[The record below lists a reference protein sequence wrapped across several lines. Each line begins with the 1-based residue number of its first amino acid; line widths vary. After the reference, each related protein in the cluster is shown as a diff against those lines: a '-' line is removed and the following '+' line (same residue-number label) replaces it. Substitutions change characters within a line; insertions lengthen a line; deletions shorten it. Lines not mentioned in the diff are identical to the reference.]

1 MKKLFCLV
9 LVVLLSISPVAFADT
24 ITIDLDAASIEE
36 LEAAKDAIDARIV
49 ELSNND
55 TVVDGETITLTGSGT
70 KILDGFEIDAQLT
83 KFIASCTEDTKITW
97 YTADG
102 NSSTYGKYG
111 ESQKSY
117 STLIKFPITITTIMI
132 ESQGEWQFTF
142 SPIGA
147 MVSPCCAGTGSF
159 ISDAFQVSPP
169 HIAHITLT
177 CDTYELCSVSLRSIR
192 KNGTLGYEEVIPW
205 GTRVHGTTTYDVI
218 IKPEKDVV
226 FYIWEVSCPP
236 NVSWSI
242 S

>member
-9 LVVLLSISPVAFADT
+9 LVGLLFISPVAFADT

-36 LEAAKDAIDARIV
+36 LETAKDAIDARIA
-49 ELSNND
+49 ELSEND

-70 KILDGFEIDAQLT
+70 KILEGFEIDAPLT
-83 KFIASCTEDTKITW
+83 KFMASCTEDTKITW
-97 YTADG
+97 YTDDG
-102 NSSTYGKYG
+102 DSTTYGEYG

-117 STLIKFPITITTIMI
+117 STIIEFPITITTVMI

-142 SPIGA
+142 SPVGTMA
-147 MVSPCCAGTGSF
+147 SPCCTGTGSF
-159 ISDAFQVSPP
+159 ISDGFQVSPP

-177 CDTYELCSVSLRSIR
+177 CDTYAFCSVYLRPIR
-192 KNGTLGYEEVIPW
+192 KDGTLGFEEVIPW

-226 FYIWEVSCPP
+226 SYIWKVSCPP
-236 NVSWSI
+236 NVSWTI